1 MLKNLKN
8 PQNFNVFTIFAGFP
22 GVARV
27 AGVAVKYASD
37 HECCPSKGTQS
48 EETGESDFP
57 PSYGAEILTLA
68 TRTMEEATVKISA
81 L

>member
-27 AGVAVKYASD
+27 AGVAVKYASEHD
-37 HECCPSKGTQS
+37 QTVINHVMKGFVKS
-48 EETGESDFP
+48 V
-57 PSYGAEILTLA
+57 YIWLAIAEIGTP
-68 TRTMEEATVKISA
+68 
-81 L
+81 